1 MLWRPGYQELRIAKK
16 LGHLKHHEKVWI
28 LTMHYVAA
36 LCVCV
41 CGCVVWLRCV
51 AAYVAALESF
61 GREALTRT
69 WLEPSLFK
77 VNHNA
82 ASNRKVVIGL
92 EDL

>member
-1 MLWRPGYQELRIAKK
+1 
-16 LGHLKHHEKVWI
+16 
-28 LTMHYVAA
+28 MHYVAA

-41 CGCVVWLRCV
+41 VWPRMWLRYV

-82 ASNRKVVIGL
+82 ASDRKVIIGL
-92 EDL
+92 EDLRSLDPFGTF